1 MGFTDW
7 LERMAVGSKN
17 PHAKPYDEHGKG
29 FIGLRIFIKE
39 HLSTNNHH
47 DEIIP
52 ETGTHG
58 AFVLG
63 AQPTEFSIKK
73 LSGEYPGKEIHIV
86 SLLSTPERLLEGTVA
101 DGKETLEINKAKV
114 VYHRDVSWSDHGAID
129 EETGKIEPVDS
140 MEKYQ
145 GKLSE
150 VYFAQGEGKKTFYCH
165 CMAGRS
171 RSFAETLAFLHANS
185 GRIFT
190 VDEFKHEKW
199 DKVWKKIEAQ
209 KGSKYVENLKSSLI
223 DNPSFSDIAEFAE
236 LQRPTVKPFRKLDGE
251 QAGLIGLM
259 ALSKAA
265 KGIRAEPVAAAREIA
280 GETVDQRNKRKAVY
294 AVYKARLYRDARDIG
309 LILKAPL
316 DSAFRDADDK
326 KAQEKNLVAAF
337 NAYQEKGI
345 NLLTAMVVP
354 PVGRTVAHEMDE
366 AEFQI
371 YFKELRPSEQ
381 ARFAILLKKLEDAQ
395 PGLNLGW
402 LGGQSSILAAQAA
415 QNAKKLTAG
424 DQVEFLRTFG
434 EVFDPKD
441 KKGKLLGYEDAI
453 KKILKGSKIDRYN
466 PGVQL
471 AELLGVAATR
481 NANANSVHAKD
492 AKKLND
498 SSYDHFKAKL
508 EAGIAKLSYEE
519 QSKFIV
525 KLNELKAVGQLPKE
539 YNVAQ
544 LAKEVIG
551 RYKKRSIF
559 SRMFGNDLS
568 IQQVAFIDSLSTTS
582 SSPPS
587 YDEVMAARA
596 RKELPISTSQPR
608 GSLKKMGEENPY
620 GKLSDVSREGPVGTI
635 YGQWPGA
642 EQAQQSQYR
651 KLPLRLT
658 AKTEQSHYAHLP
670 SWLGGKKVAPT
681 SDKQKKQ
688 EQEKGPAPRAP

>member
-101 DGKETLEINKAKV
+101 DGKETLEVNKAKV

-150 VYFAQGEGKKTFYCH
+150 VYFAQGEGEKTFYCH

-171 RSFAETLAFLHANS
+171 RSFSETLAFLHANS
-185 GRIFT
+185 RRIFT

-199 DKVWKKIEAQ
+199 DEVWEKIEAQ

-259 ALSKAA
+259 ALSQAVTKE
-265 KGIRAEPVAAAREIA
+265 GL
-280 GETVDQRNKRKAVY
+280 ETIKNRSQS
-294 AVYKARLYRDARDIG
+294 RLYRDARDIG
-309 LILKAPL
+309 LMLRMPL

-519 QSKFIV
+519 QFKFIV
-525 KLNELKAVGQLPKE
+525 KLNELKEVGQLPKE

-568 IQQVAFIDSLSTTS
+568 IQQVAFIDSFSLSTTS
-582 SSPPS
+582 SSPLVIEHQHLS
-587 YDEVMAARA
+587 EVREYTLKQGWDTSHIASAVFTETA
-596 RKELPISTSQPR
+596 SASKAVSVGSSLPQATTTSSPTGSSTTWTPT
-608 GSLKKMGEENPY
+608 P
-620 GKLSDVSREGPVGTI
+620 TI
-635 YGQWPGA
+635 
-642 EQAQQSQYR
+642 
-651 KLPLRLT
+651 
-658 AKTEQSHYAHLP
+658 
-670 SWLGGKKVAPT
+670 
-681 SDKQKKQ
+681 
-688 EQEKGPAPRAP
+688 